1 MVFFNVCFLIIVLEH
16 TKEDTVH

>member
-1 MVFFNVCFLIIVLEH
+1 MGFFNVFFLIIVLEH

>member
-1 MVFFNVCFLIIVLEH
+1 MFFFLIIVLEH